1 MEKQIMKCKKIQDK
15 IIKKLAKI
23 RKLEEEIYFL
33 AKKRDKIRMKNK
45 K

>member
-1 MEKQIMKCKKIQDK
+1 MECKKIQDK

-33 AKKRDKIRMKNK
+33 AKKRDKIRLK
-45 K
+45 KRS

>member
-1 MEKQIMKCKKIQDK
+1 MKCKKIQDK

-33 AKKRDKIRMKNK
+33 AKKRDKIRLNK
-45 K
+45 R